1 MGRHPELYDSW
12 NMVHVLYKIMIDFEL
27 NLPPAKE
34 KKGFTQKEFENW
46 IAKRPSRKESDGA
59 WAKFVA
65 DNQEAVRKD
74 KLVAKA
80 RAEAKAKKKMSAL
93 DWIDFNIATYEPDI
107 ATKKQKEKLENLKIF
122 KNNINNRVAT
132 KPTEEGLFE
141 VYLQM
146 IKAGELLPN
155 TSFRDFEKN
164 YPNLDIN
171 LTKKPLKKKPTPV
184 RTASVWSSIKNS
196 SIYKLL
202 ENEKL
207 LATELGHES
216 LIELIHLAQNAGL
229 LKKGGRVK

>member
-1 MGRHPELYDSW
+1 
-12 NMVHVLYKIMIDFEL
+12 VLYKIMIDFEL

-107 ATKKQKEKLENLKIF
+107 ATPKQKEKLENLKIF

-155 TSFRDFEKN
+155 TSFKDFEKN
-164 YPNLDIN
+164 YPNLDIDI
-171 LTKKPLKKKPTPV
+171 TKKPKNVRDPSFKKKPTPPV
-184 RTASVWSSIKNS
+184 LTAGLWSSIKNS

-207 LATELGHES
+207 MGTELGHEA

-229 LKKGGRVK
+229 MKKGGRVK

>member
-1 MGRHPELYDSW
+1 
-12 NMVHVLYKIMIDFEL
+12 MIDFEL
-27 NLPPAKE
+27 NLPKTEE

-46 IAKRPSRKESDGA
+46 IANRPSYKESNGA
-59 WAKFVA
+59 WKRFVDA
-65 DNQEAVRKD
+65 NNEAVRKD
-74 KLVAKA
+74 KLVAEA
-80 RAEAKAKKKMSAL
+80 RAEAKAKPKKKMNAL
-93 DWIDFNIATYEPDI
+93 DWVDYNVAMYEPDI
-107 ATKKQKEKLENLKIF
+107 ATPKQKEKLENLKIF
-122 KNNINNRVAT
+122 ENNINNRVAT

-164 YPNLDIN
+164 YPNLDIDI
-171 LTKKPLKKKPTPV
+171 TKKPLKKKPAPV

-207 LATELGHES
+207 MGTELGHEA
-216 LIELIHLAQNAGL
+216 LIELIHLAQNSGL
-229 LKKGGRVK
+229 MKKGGRVK

>member
-1 MGRHPELYDSW
+1 
-12 NMVHVLYKIMIDFEL
+12 MIDFEL
-27 NLPPAKE
+27 NLPKTEE
-34 KKGFTQKEFENW
+34 KKGFNQKEFENW

-107 ATKKQKEKLENLKIF
+107 ATPKQKEKLENLKIF

-155 TSFRDFEKN
+155 TSFKDFEKN

-171 LTKKPLKKKPTPV
+171 LTKKPLKKKTTAPV
-184 RTASVWSSIKNS
+184 LTAGLWSSIKNS

-207 LATELGHES
+207 MGTELGHES
-216 LIELIHLAQNAGL
+216 LIELIHLAQNSGL
-229 LKKGGRVK
+229 MKKGGRVK

>member
-1 MGRHPELYDSW
+1 
-12 NMVHVLYKIMIDFEL
+12 MIDFEL
-27 NLPPAKE
+27 NLPKTEE

-46 IAKRPSRKESDGA
+46 IANRPSYKESNGA
-59 WAKFVA
+59 WKRFVDA
-65 DNQEAVRKD
+65 NNEAVRKD

-93 DWIDFNIATYEPDI
+93 DWVDYNVAMYEPDI
-107 ATKKQKEKLENLKIF
+107 ATPKQKEKLENLKIF

-155 TSFRDFEKN
+155 TSFKDFEKN

-171 LTKKPLKKKPTPV
+171 LTKKPLKKKPESPV

-207 LATELGHES
+207 LGTELGHES
-216 LIELIHLAQNAGL
+216 LIELIHLAQNSGL
-229 LKKGGRVK
+229 IKKGGRVK